1 MKRFL
6 LWLVGVVLGVGI
18 FLGAVMGV
26 SYAFTTEG
34 GCPDSTAQFGTEA
47 LEPNGWCW
55 QVPLIGGKLDK
66 VFASPATLTV
76 QKLGTLYTAHPAIT
90 LPDWASYTTLTIQNA
105 YGSIVFVGSV
115 SDYQSFL
122 FPANGEYKAELSVW
136 RGPEGGM
143 ATQFEGGSTGS
154 VRKNLGLEKPA
165 KPTGWY
171 RYAFRFTLQASAE
184 VELSAER
191 AEQGGI
197 VGLRISGMTGDAAPT
212 VETDLGN
219 VQCVRA
225 ADGWRAYIPAAY
237 NASSGG
243 HEVNITVNGETI
255 TRSIIVLPK
264 DFGTV
269 DVEPEPDASDAANTQ
284 FRNAVW
290 GLYEAPAREKM
301 WQGGFVNPVESY
313 TTLVDYGQ
321 VRVVNGRQSSRSN
334 STKLYTIPGEPCR
347 APANGVVVL
356 AEELALTGNTVVIDH
371 GCGMRSYLY
380 GLQTLSV
387 SAGQTVEKGQAV
399 GVLGEELT
407 ACGTISELSRRIS
420 VIRSRNISMSCVF
433 QNLAGLQ
440 NRYPQNQWQE
450 ILGNCDVQFFLGC
463 TDQLTA
469 EYVSQRTGIA
479 SVAVSSTSKA
489 LSTLRVSDYT
499 PQYRESSG
507 VGKRPVLTPDEVLRL
522 PVDEALV
529 ILRGHKVLKVHK
541 MDYSLHPAYKHL
553 RECKASAH
561 IPEWRKALPETL
573 KIFPEETAN
582 PPRHHLSAVAVLPN
596 QKRWLPPT
604 KNPS

>member
-6 LWLVGVVLGVGI
+6 LWIISVALGVVVL
-18 FLGAVMGV
+18 LAAVMGV

-34 GCPDSTAQFGTEA
+34 GCPDGAAQFGGQA
-47 LEPNGWCW
+47 LEPNGSCW
-55 QVPLIGGKLDK
+55 QVPLLGGQLDK
-66 VFASPATLTV
+66 VFASPATLSV
-76 QKLGTLYTAHPAIT
+76 QKLGVLYTAHPELT
-90 LPDWASYTTLTIQNA
+90 VPDWTGYTALTIQNA
-105 YGSIVFVGSV
+105 AGDVLFAGSAGE
-115 SDYQSFL
+115 YQNFL
-122 FPANGEYKAELSVW
+122 FPANGEYKAELTAW
-136 RGPEGGM
+136 RVPKGGVI
-143 ATQFEGGSTGS
+143 TQFEGGSTGQL
-154 VRKNLGLEKPA
+154 RKNLGLERPA

-171 RYAFRFTLQASAE
+171 RYSFRFTLQASAE

-191 AEQGGI
+191 VEQGGI

-356 AEELALTGNTVVIDH
+356 AAELALTGNTVVIDH

-407 ACGTISELSRRIS
+407 MDFKLGSKS
-420 VIRSRNISMSCVF
+420 VNPWMLF
-433 QNLAGLQ
+433 QTSGGLFWKE
-440 NRYPQNQWQE
+440 N
-450 ILGNCDVQFFLGC
+450 
-463 TDQLTA
+463 
-469 EYVSQRTGIA
+469 S
-479 SVAVSSTSKA
+479 
-489 LSTLRVSDYT
+489 
-499 PQYRESSG
+499 
-507 VGKRPVLTPDEVLRL
+507 
-522 PVDEALV
+522 
-529 ILRGHKVLKVHK
+529 
-541 MDYSLHPAYKHL
+541 
-553 RECKASAH
+553 
-561 IPEWRKALPETL
+561 
-573 KIFPEETAN
+573 
-582 PPRHHLSAVAVLPN
+582 
-596 QKRWLPPT
+596 
-604 KNPS
+604 

>member
-34 GCPDSTAQFGTEA
+34 GCPDSTAQFDTEA

-55 QVPLIGGKLDK
+55 QVPLIGGK
-66 VFASPATLTV
+66 
-76 QKLGTLYTAHPAIT
+76 
-90 LPDWASYTTLTIQNA
+90 PDWASYTTLTIQNA

-136 RGPEGGM
+136 RVPEGGM

-191 AEQGGI
+191 VEQGGI

-243 HEVNITVNGETI
+243 HEVNITVNGEAI

-321 VRVVNGRQSSRSN
+321 VRVVNGRQGSRSN

-356 AEELALTGNTVVIDH
+356 AAELALTGNTVVIDH

-407 ACGTISELSRRIS
+407 MDFKLGSKS
-420 VIRSRNISMSCVF
+420 VNPWPLF
-433 QNLAGLQ
+433 QTSGGLFWKE
-440 NRYPQNQWQE
+440 N
-450 ILGNCDVQFFLGC
+450 
-463 TDQLTA
+463 
-469 EYVSQRTGIA
+469 S
-479 SVAVSSTSKA
+479 
-489 LSTLRVSDYT
+489 
-499 PQYRESSG
+499 
-507 VGKRPVLTPDEVLRL
+507 
-522 PVDEALV
+522 
-529 ILRGHKVLKVHK
+529 
-541 MDYSLHPAYKHL
+541 
-553 RECKASAH
+553 
-561 IPEWRKALPETL
+561 
-573 KIFPEETAN
+573 
-582 PPRHHLSAVAVLPN
+582 
-596 QKRWLPPT
+596 
-604 KNPS
+604 

>member
-6 LWLVGVVLGVGI
+6 LWLISVALGVVVL
-18 FLGAVMGV
+18 LAAVMGV

-34 GCPDSTAQFGTEA
+34 GCPDGAAQFGGQA
-47 LEPNGWCW
+47 LEPNGSCW
-55 QVPLIGGKLDK
+55 QVPLLGGQLDK

-76 QKLGTLYTAHPAIT
+76 QKLGVLYTAHPELT
-90 LPDWASYTTLTIQNA
+90 LPDWTGYTALTIQNA
-105 YGSIVFVGSV
+105 AGDVLFAGSAGE
-115 SDYQSFL
+115 YQNFL
-122 FPANGEYKAELSVW
+122 FPANGEYKAELTAW
-136 RGPEGGM
+136 RVPKGGVV
-143 ATQFEGGSTGS
+143 TQFEGGSTGQL
-154 VRKNLGLEKPA
+154 RKNLGLERPA

-171 RYAFRFTLQASAE
+171 RYSFRFTLQASAE

-191 AEQGGI
+191 VEQGCI

-321 VRVVNGRQSSRSN
+321 VRVVNGRQGSRSN

-356 AEELALTGNTVVIDH
+356 AAELALTGNTVVIDH

-407 ACGTISELSRRIS
+407 MDFKLGSKS
-420 VIRSRNISMSCVF
+420 VNPWMLF
-433 QNLAGLQ
+433 QTSGGLFWKE
-440 NRYPQNQWQE
+440 N
-450 ILGNCDVQFFLGC
+450 
-463 TDQLTA
+463 
-469 EYVSQRTGIA
+469 S
-479 SVAVSSTSKA
+479 
-489 LSTLRVSDYT
+489 
-499 PQYRESSG
+499 
-507 VGKRPVLTPDEVLRL
+507 
-522 PVDEALV
+522 
-529 ILRGHKVLKVHK
+529 
-541 MDYSLHPAYKHL
+541 
-553 RECKASAH
+553 
-561 IPEWRKALPETL
+561 
-573 KIFPEETAN
+573 
-582 PPRHHLSAVAVLPN
+582 
-596 QKRWLPPT
+596 
-604 KNPS
+604 

>member
-6 LWLVGVVLGVGI
+6 LWLISVALGVVVL
-18 FLGAVMGV
+18 LAAVMGV
-26 SYAFTTEG
+26 SYAFTAEG
-34 GCPDSTAQFGTEA
+34 GCPDGAAQFGGQA
-47 LEPNGWCW
+47 LEPNGSCW
-55 QVPLIGGKLDK
+55 QVPLLGGQLDK

-76 QKLGTLYTAHPAIT
+76 QKLGVLYTAHPEFS
-90 LPDWASYTTLTIQNA
+90 LPEWTGYTALTIQNA
-105 YGSIVFVGSV
+105 AGDALFAGSAGE
-115 SDYQSFL
+115 YQNFL
-122 FPANGEYKAELSVW
+122 FPANGEYKAELTAW
-136 RGPEGGM
+136 RVPKGGVI
-143 ATQFEGGSTGS
+143 TQFEGGSTGQL
-154 VRKNLGLEKPA
+154 RKNLGLERPA

-171 RYAFRFTLQASAE
+171 RYSFRFTLQASAE

-191 AEQGGI
+191 VEQGGI

-321 VRVVNGRQSSRSN
+321 VRVVNGRQGSRSN

-356 AEELALTGNTVVIDH
+356 AAELALTGNTVVIDH

-407 ACGTISELSRRIS
+407 MDFKLGSKS
-420 VIRSRNISMSCVF
+420 VNPWPLF
-433 QNLAGLQ
+433 QTSGGLF
-440 NRYPQNQWQE
+440 WQE
-450 ILGNCDVQFFLGC
+450 KG
-463 TDQLTA
+463 
-469 EYVSQRTGIA
+469 
-479 SVAVSSTSKA
+479 
-489 LSTLRVSDYT
+489 
-499 PQYRESSG
+499 
-507 VGKRPVLTPDEVLRL
+507 
-522 PVDEALV
+522 
-529 ILRGHKVLKVHK
+529 
-541 MDYSLHPAYKHL
+541 
-553 RECKASAH
+553 
-561 IPEWRKALPETL
+561 
-573 KIFPEETAN
+573 
-582 PPRHHLSAVAVLPN
+582 
-596 QKRWLPPT
+596 
-604 KNPS
+604 

>member
-6 LWLVGVVLGVGI
+6 LWVVGVILGVAVL
-18 FLGAVMGV
+18 LGAVMTV
-26 SYAFTTEG
+26 SYSFTGEG
-34 GCPDSTAQFGTEA
+34 SRPAADTQFGGQA
-47 LEPNGWCW
+47 LEVNGSCW
-55 QVPLIGGKLDK
+55 QVPLLGGVFDK
-66 VFASPATLTV
+66 VFTSPETLTV
-76 QKLGTLYTAHPAIT
+76 QKLGVLYDAHPALA
-90 LPDWASYTTLTIQNA
+90 LPDWASYTTLTIETDI
-105 YGSIVFVGSV
+105 GSIVFAGSA
-115 SDYQSFL
+115 SQYEDFL
-122 FPANGEYKAELSVW
+122 FPANGDYKAKLTVW
-136 RGPEGGM
+136 RLPQDYL
-143 ATQFEGGSTGS
+143 ATQFEGGTTGAI
-154 VRKNLGLEKPA
+154 RRNLGVEHPA
-165 KPTGWY
+165 RPTGWY
-171 RYAFRFTLQASAE
+171 SYSFRFTLQASAE

-191 AEQGGI
+191 VEQGGI

-356 AEELALTGNTVVIDH
+356 AAELALTGNTVVIDH

-407 ACGTISELSRRIS
+407 MDFKLGSKS
-420 VIRSRNISMSCVF
+420 VNPWPLF
-433 QNLAGLQ
+433 QTSGGLFWKE
-440 NRYPQNQWQE
+440 N
-450 ILGNCDVQFFLGC
+450 
-463 TDQLTA
+463 
-469 EYVSQRTGIA
+469 S
-479 SVAVSSTSKA
+479 
-489 LSTLRVSDYT
+489 
-499 PQYRESSG
+499 
-507 VGKRPVLTPDEVLRL
+507 
-522 PVDEALV
+522 
-529 ILRGHKVLKVHK
+529 
-541 MDYSLHPAYKHL
+541 
-553 RECKASAH
+553 
-561 IPEWRKALPETL
+561 
-573 KIFPEETAN
+573 
-582 PPRHHLSAVAVLPN
+582 
-596 QKRWLPPT
+596 
-604 KNPS
+604 